1 MSAWDSL
8 FWMWF
13 ALASIIM
20 VYAMIYEYSLMTLF
34 FGMNMIGFG
43 LLKLSQEKKK
53 TVKVSRK
60 LLEKLKSI

>member
-20 VYAMIYEYSLMTLF
+20 IYAMVYEYSLMTLF
-34 FGMNMIGFG
+34 FSLTMIGFG
-43 LLKLSQEKKK
+43 LLKLSQEKRR
-53 TVKVSRK
+53 KVNRK

>member
-13 ALASIIM
+13 ALAAIIM
-20 VYAMIYEYSLMTLF
+20 IYGMTYEFSLITLF
-34 FGMNMIGFG
+34 FGMSMIGFG
-43 LLKLSQEKKK
+43 LLKFSQEKKHR
-53 TVKVSRK
+53 VSRK